1 MASQRPWGW
10 YEVLHDGDYKVKRIH
25 VFPNKRL
32 SLQSHQ
38 FREECWYVVK
48 GSGKAVKGDT
58 LVPLHEGD
66 VIRIDRLEKHR
77 LINDSDADLEI
88 VEIQRGTYFGED
100 DIVRYEDD
108 FGRG

>member
-1 MASQRPWGW
+1 METRPWGW
-10 YEVLHDGDYKVKRIH
+10 YEVLFDGDYKVKRIH

-48 GSGKAVKGDT
+48 GAGKAVKGEDLVT
-58 LVPLHEGD
+58 LREGD
-66 VIRIDRLEKHR
+66 VIQIDRLEKHR
-77 LINDSDADLEI
+77 LINDSEDTDLEI